1 MCETASF
8 SCVGVAWHGMPLKL
22 YTQDTDLKEQREVHT
37 LKYDTRTPKVHN
49 SISKHSTR
57 SIIQQKQNRTL
68 NFSQHRQTSKTQLQ
82 PTSSMPLG
90 FSAVTEH
97 EK

>member
-1 MCETASF
+1 MRTASF
-8 SCVGVAWHGMPLKL
+8 SCVGVAWHGIPLKL
-22 YTQDTDLKEQREVHT
+22 YTQDTDLKEQREDHT
-37 LKYDTRTPKVHN
+37 LKYDTRTAKVHN
-49 SISKHSTR
+49 SILKNSTR

-68 NFSQHRQTSKTQLQ
+68 NFSQRRQTSKTQLQ
-82 PTSSMPLG
+82 RTSSMPLE